1 MESALT
7 AEQKNVLNDAYYD
20 PRKPGSYSGLERFWK
35 YVKDKTDVS
44 KSQVKNWL
52 REQDAYTSFYPKR
65 GRFKRPQTI
74 SPGKDVFWQ
83 SDTAYMVAFQD
94 SNDNYSF
101 FAVFIDVFSRY
112 VWTRPLKTLKGL
124 EMRSVMDE
132 LFQEVKCKN
141 LYTDAGSEYVN
152 RSVSKL
158 LKENDIRHYVARSD
172 TKASLAERVIKTLK
186 KFLFQYLEQN
196 NTH

>member
-141 LYTDAGSEYVN
+141 LYTDAG
-152 RSVSKL
+152 L
-158 LKENDIRHYVARSD
+158 ARKS
-172 TKASLAERVIKTLK
+172 ASHV
-186 KFLFQYLEQN
+186 
-196 NTH
+196 